1 MGSAAVQGPLWGAKA
16 RDWAELAEPGQVP
29 FYEAVFE
36 ALKIDGDTR
45 LLDVGCGA
53 GLALQM
59 AAQRGATVCGLDAA
73 EGLTA
78 IARERL
84 PAADIRVGDLEELP
98 FSDDTFSAVTSFN
111 AVQYVRHRP
120 PARPG

>member
-59 AAQRGATVCGLDAA
+59 AAQRGATVCGLNAA

-84 PAADIRVGDLEELP
+84 PAADIRVGDLEER
-98 FSDDTFSAVTSFN
+98 SSTTSAPTSRRS
-111 AVQYVRHRP
+111 A
-120 PARPG
+120 